1 MTTLKVPTG
10 HWGNLGSFLTLP
22 KCAGWKDSD
31 LQWPGCQS
39 FQKVLVAF
47 DKRVSINKV
56 SPKLGVWGSESL
68 SEDGAILGPCSLS
81 LV

>member
-10 HWGNLGSFLTLP
+10 YWGDLGSFLTLP
-22 KCAGWKDSD
+22 KCAGWKDGD

-39 FQKVLVAF
+39 FQKVLMAF
-47 DKRVSINKV
+47 DRRVSVNKV
-56 SPKLGVWGSESL
+56 NPKLEIWGSESL
-68 SEDGAILGPCSLS
+68 SEDGVILGPCSLS